1 MSLMHRYY
9 FNAATNT
16 SLWDPPP
23 GAVVIGRPVAPA
35 PSVRVQDPAEIERL
49 KMESVKEE
57 IIFK

>member
-35 PSVRVQDPAEIERL
+35 PIARVQDPAEIERL
-49 KMESVKEE
+49 EKERVKEE